1 MKRLIDE
8 LKADDRLGKF
18 VKENKDLLIKAAA
31 AVIAVVAA
39 FVVFTSG
46 GHEEKTPQ
54 IKESAA
60 ATEVKKEMV
69 VVDVGGEVREPM
81 VVELEEGSRIG
92 DAIEAAGGLTE
103 EADIDGINR
112 AAFVSDG
119 DKILIPS
126 KAETE
131 LSGGGGAYD
140 VYGDGKIN
148 INTADSLQLQEIT
161 GVGPVT
167 AEKIISYREEN
178 GRFDTIEDIKNVSGI
193 GDKTFEKMKD
203 EIRV

>member
-1 MKRLIDE
+1 
-8 LKADDRLGKF
+8 
-18 VKENKDLLIKAAA
+18 
-31 AVIAVVAA
+31 
-39 FVVFTSG
+39 
-46 GHEEKTPQ
+46 
-54 IKESAA
+54 
-60 ATEVKKEMV
+60 MV

-148 INTADSLQLQEIT
+148 LKYGGFPPASGD
-161 GVGPVT
+161 
-167 AEKIISYREEN
+167 N
-178 GRFDTIEDIKNVSGI
+178 GSGALLLRR
-193 GDKTFEKMKD
+193 K
-203 EIRV
+203 